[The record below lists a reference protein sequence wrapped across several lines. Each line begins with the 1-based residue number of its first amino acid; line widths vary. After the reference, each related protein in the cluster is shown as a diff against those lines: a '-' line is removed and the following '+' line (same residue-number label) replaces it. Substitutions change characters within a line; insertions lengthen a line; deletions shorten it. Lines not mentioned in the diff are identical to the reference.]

1 MFKTEQRGQTSL
13 YNISYHPQHM
23 HRFSVFIV
31 ITESSRWH
39 CSGFYLPALVCC
51 CLLYISLHLRLCLLH
66 GNGWHHHYRL
76 QHYEYSLFLLHLLFQ
91 IFLIIQVGGVW
102 CSLIGIGLWF
112 PWAFGYMSLPLVFLF
127 LVMAMALWFCDFA
140 VPPMSNLHSML
151 RSIKPDCTCRLP
163 GSYQHGLIFSWPS
176 LCLGIKQ
183 RRKKKQGCSINIF
196 FYIILHGI
204 LQHDQWPPVF
214 CMEIEF
220 TS

>member
-1 MFKTEQRGQTSL
+1 
-13 YNISYHPQHM
+13 M

-31 ITESSRWH
+31 LTESSGWH

-112 PWAFGYMSLPLVFLF
+112 PWAFGYMSLPLVVCF

-176 LCLGIKQ
+176 LYLGNNNIAWKP
-183 RRKKKQGCSINIF
+183 STHSMTTSPDNIF
-196 FYIILHGI
+196 AIYFARR
-204 LQHDQWPPVF
+204 
-214 CMEIEF
+214 
-220 TS
+220 